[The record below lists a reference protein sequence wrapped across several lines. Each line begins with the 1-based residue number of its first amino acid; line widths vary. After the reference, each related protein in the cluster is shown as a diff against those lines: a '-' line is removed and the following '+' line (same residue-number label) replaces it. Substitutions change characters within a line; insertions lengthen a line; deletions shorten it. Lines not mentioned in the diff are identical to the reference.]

1 MVIFYNICQGSI
13 KNILHQ
19 CDTSKL
25 RFAFPRLRLQV
36 LPEGSTANVSTDHAS
51 DSEDSVSSFRKSAD
65 VFIGK
70 VALGKGVRGPTERLH
85 WFSVLQ
91 NPRKLVTVWHTLK

>member
-1 MVIFYNICQGSI
+1 MTEN
-13 KNILHQ
+13 
-19 CDTSKL
+19 
-25 RFAFPRLRLQV
+25 P
-36 LPEGSTANVSTDHAS
+36 S
-51 DSEDSVSSFRKSAD
+51 DSEESTNSFNKSTD
-65 VFIGK
+65 ICLGK

>member
-1 MVIFYNICQGSI
+1 MKSVFVV
-13 KNILHQ
+13 L
-19 CDTSKL
+19 
-25 RFAFPRLRLQV
+25 FQV
-36 LPEGSTANVSTDHAS
+36 LSEGSPPANANDQAS
-51 DSEDSVSSFRKSAD
+51 DSEDSVSSLRRPTD

-70 VALGKGVRGPTERLH
+70 VAFGKGVRGSTERLH

>member
-1 MVIFYNICQGSI
+1 MIIDEPEIIENPSDSDDSI
-13 KNILHQ
+13 NSCK
-19 CDTSKL
+19 KL
-25 RFAFPRLRLQV
+25 R
-36 LPEGSTANVSTDHAS
+36 EIY
-51 DSEDSVSSFRKSAD
+51 
-65 VFIGK
+65 IGK

>member
-1 MVIFYNICQGSI
+1 MIEE
-13 KNILHQ
+13 
-19 CDTSKL
+19 T
-25 RFAFPRLRLQV
+25 
-36 LPEGSTANVSTDHAS
+36 TANDHPS
-51 DSEDSVSSFRKSAD
+51 DSEDSVNSYKKSKD
-65 VFIGK
+65 IFIGK